1 MMCTTTITRQRLND
15 SERIDFT
22 AQLFGIH
29 FPLPMKTLTWEP
41 SFFRSQF
48 MMCTTT
54 STCQRLKDSE
64 RISFPAELF
73 GVHFPLLV
81 EPFVY
86 GVTESMAPEYKGGY
100 WQFYRLSNGAF
111 YMAPDSGSY
120 FPVACQNGY
129 DGVLS
134 ADALGITACLYA
146 YSHLS
151 FLDNPVLAE
160 TCAEQYHWLRDDML
174 EQTEAEA
181 ILGAI
186 D

>member
-15 SERIDFT
+15 SERIDFP
-22 AQLFGIH
+22 AQ
-29 FPLPMKTLTWEP
+29 
-41 SFFRSQF
+41 
-48 MMCTTT
+48 
-54 STCQRLKDSE
+54 
-64 RISFPAELF
+64 LF

-81 EPFVY
+81 EPIVY
-86 GVTESMAPEYKGGY
+86 AFTESMSREYKGGY
-100 WQFYRLSNGAF
+100 WEFYKLSNGGF

-129 DGVLS
+129 EGVLS

-160 TCAEQYHWLRDDML
+160 TCAEQYHLLRDYML
-174 EQTEAEA
+174 EQTEAEG